1 MSEAGLLRRPAFGL
15 CTEHPC
21 VPRVWALRDLGRYSL
36 KAAVR
41 NSVLNKV
48 GDTEVSRE
56 ALDSCVH
63 SCSPQSHPPQGRPRR
78 LWLIEPKPPLWPLQ
92 ISGRRGGPSQHQRS
106 SPVPCTQS
114 TEGCCY
120 RSNRNKAI
128 LLGIQCIFHI
138 APHSLT
144 ARRQVKTACPAVPH
158 FLSICTALI
167 KM

>member
-41 NSVLNKV
+41 NK
-48 GDTEVSRE
+48 
-56 ALDSCVH
+56 
-63 SCSPQSHPPQGRPRR
+63 CSEQGEGHQRVPGKHWAPVYIATTPTLILHRAARR
-78 LWLIEPKPPLWPLQ
+78 LWLIEPKPPLCPLQ

-138 APHSLT
+138 APHSHT
-144 ARRQVKTACPAVPH
+144 ARRQVKTTCPAVPP
-158 FLSICTALI
+158 LSIYMHNTH
-167 KM
+167 